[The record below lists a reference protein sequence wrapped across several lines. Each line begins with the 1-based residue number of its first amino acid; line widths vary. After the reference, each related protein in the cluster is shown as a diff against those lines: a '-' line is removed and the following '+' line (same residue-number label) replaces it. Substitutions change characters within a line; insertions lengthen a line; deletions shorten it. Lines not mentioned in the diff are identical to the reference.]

1 MFPKLFIHH
10 FLFSYRSAETGHT
23 FWSGTN
29 CNIVKSSGCLISDS
43 VNWWVLQRKWAAN
56 RFQKYNLRC
65 KLRNLSSYRACVS
78 YFLHYSNRVDVIFG
92 STVFTKNIQNLQKP
106 HKSYFVA
113 KPELGQTNKQ
123 LQHSVVLHVKTEAAI
138 QRCSLKKIFW
148 KYVANLQENTHAEV
162 WF

>member
-43 VNWWVLQRKWAAN
+43 VNWWVLQRKWAAKG
-56 RFQKYNLRC
+56 FQKYNLKC
-65 KLRNLSSYRACVS
+65 KLRNLSSYRACIS
-78 YFLHYSNRVDVIFG
+78 YFLHDSNRVDVILG
-92 STVFTKNIQNLQKP
+92 STVLTKNIQNLQKP

-123 LQHSVVLHVKTEAAI
+123 LQNLVVLHIKTEAAI
-138 QRCSLKKIFW
+138 QRCSLKKMFW

>member
-56 RFQKYNLRC
+56 RFQKYNLKC

-123 LQHSVVLHVKTEAAI
+123 LQHSVVLHIKTEAAI

>member
-29 CNIVKSSGCLISDS
+29 CNIFKSSWCLISDS
-43 VNWWVLQRKWAAN
+43 VNWWVLQRKWAAS
-56 RFQKYNLRC
+56 RFQKYNLKC

-123 LQHSVVLHVKTEAAI
+123 LQHSVVLHIKTEAAI